1 MENMW
6 NSTLFKENAKANFR
20 RNYWSFV
27 AVSVLLTLVSG
38 GFMAIQINY
47 APDYIP
53 WLSHYVSYTRELPW
67 EEVMARM
74 TFSIHVPFIFVLA
87 FRLLVSNPYEVG
99 ACRFFLDNNG
109 TQQVPFSQVAL
120 GFARNFGNVVLT
132 QFLRNLFIFL
142 WSLLFLIPGI
152 VRSYAYFA
160 VPYILAENPD
170 LDHNRVLQLSM
181 DMTRGHKMD
190 IFFTQLSFIFW
201 FLLDAITWNIV
212 GVFYVQP
219 YYNTTMAEV
228 YRFLRFE
235 ALQRGFAAP
244 GELPGASAGSAK
256 QDPFL

>member
-20 RNYWSFV
+20 RSYWTFV
-27 AVSVLLTLVSG
+27 AVSVLLLVVCG
-38 GFMAIQINY
+38 DLMVIQIRY
-47 APDYIP
+47 FPDHFAY
-53 WLSHYVSYTRELPW
+53 SYMHTLDLPVDELIS
-67 EEVMARM
+67 RM
-74 TFSIHVPFIFVLA
+74 TYIIHVPFVLA
-87 FRLLVSNPYEVG
+87 LAFKLLVTNPFEVG

-109 TQQVPFSQVAL
+109 TQQVPFSQVST
-120 GFARNFGNVVLT
+120 GFTRNFGNVVLT
-132 QFLRNLFIFL
+132 QFLRSLFIFL

-152 VRSYAYFA
+152 VRAYAYFA

-181 DMTRGHKMD
+181 DMTYGHKMD
-190 IFFTQLSFIFW
+190 IFLIQLSFIFW

-219 YYNTTMAEV
+219 YYNATMAEV

-235 ALQRGFAAP
+235 ALQRGVAAP
-244 GELPGASAGSAK
+244 GELPGASSGSAK

>member
-20 RNYWSFV
+20 RSYWPFV
-27 AVSVLLTLVSG
+27 AVSVLLLLVCG
-38 GFMAIQINY
+38 ELLAIQIRY
-47 APDYIP
+47 VPDHFYIP
-53 WLSHYVSYTRELPW
+53 YVSYTYDLPVDELLSR
-67 EEVMARM
+67 VSFTIR
-74 TFSIHVPFIFVLA
+74 VPLVLLLA
-87 FRLLVSNPYEVG
+87 FRLLVTNPYEVG

-109 TQQVPFSQVAL
+109 TQQAPFSRVAV
-120 GFARNFGNVVLT
+120 GFTKNFGNVVLT

-152 VRSYAYFA
+152 VRAYAYFA

-190 IFFTQLSFIFW
+190 IFLTQLSFILW
-201 FLLDAITWNIV
+201 FILDAITWNIV

-219 YYNTTMAEV
+219 YYNATMAEI

-235 ALQRGFAAP
+235 ALQRGVAAP

-256 QDPFL
+256 QDPYL